1 MPCWMSCSPAAGRKP
16 AEKKHPAGVLFRQAA
31 QQPGPA
37 AEPPPG
43 FARRPRAEGSGPPSR
58 RDGGRLRRIPGPCG
72 ARKGAPGRAPLHRLS
87 RLPPLS
93 LGSSVLCRQSAV
105 QLGIFPAVR
114 DLHRVQL

>member
-1 MPCWMSCSPAAGRKP
+1 MPYWMSCSPAAGRKP

-31 QQPGPA
+31 QQPGPRGGA
-37 AEPPPG
+37 AAGLRPAPPS
-43 FARRPRAEGSGPPSR
+43 RRLGPPSL

-87 RLPPLS
+87 QLPPLS

-114 DLHRVQL
+114 DLHRV